1 MHIHCSILE
10 IRHMGVAQGGL
21 GHLGFR
27 IWVPGD
33 NRVEGETSGKVPL
46 GGTVREA
53 ASSSAKQALFTF
65 RKALVRR
72 RVQREE

>member
-1 MHIHCSILE
+1 
-10 IRHMGVAQGGL
+10 MGVARAGPAN
-21 GHLGFR
+21 LGFR

-53 ASSSAKQALFTF
+53 ASSSAKRALFTF
-65 RKALVRR
+65 RKALVRPW
-72 RVQREE
+72 VQREE